1 MPKIENTG
9 TQKLNIITYAS
20 KKFSNIGFIQSF
32 SYQGN
37 KKGSLQNPRNVR
49 RSIMAAAVIRAILLH
64 EHQHAHEMIKK
75 TKYLIRCNKPYPSTY
90 TESKRSR
97 MSSELSTVLSART
110 LAEELILIPI

>member
-1 MPKIENTG
+1 MYTRNCMPKIENTG

-75 TKYLIRCNKPYPSTY
+75 TKY
-90 TESKRSR
+90 
-97 MSSELSTVLSART
+97 
-110 LAEELILIPI
+110 